1 MQKRFNLLRLL
12 PMLIILVGIIIFLI
26 YNDHLNNKFV
36 RDSVNSVVVKKSNW
50 QLRATEFYL
59 KNGLRVDSSYIIPL
73 DIKIGDSLS
82 KKNNT
87 GKFNIYRKTNGKYV
101 FYRSYDIVK

>member
-12 PMLIILVGIIIFLI
+12 PMLIVLVGIIIFLI
-26 YNDHLNNKFV
+26 YSDNLNNNFV

-59 KNGLRVDSSYIIPL
+59 KNG
-73 DIKIGDSLS
+73 
-82 KKNNT
+82 
-87 GKFNIYRKTNGKYV
+87 
-101 FYRSYDIVK
+101 